1 MKDNSRSLY
10 VCPGGA
16 AVYLYLTHDLVN
28 NHPLKDWSCPNFLKC
43 EGCKHAHIPS
53 DKRRKKTCDF
63 NYAFNEV
70 WIMDQWMSADE
81 LLSIL
86 DGCSIE
92 AQRIITRPLH
102 QFTLNP
108 FYSEW
113 LKENKAEILKKW
125 RPQNDT
131 A

>member
-1 MKDNSRSLY
+1 
-10 VCPGGA
+10 
-16 AVYLYLTHDLVN
+16 
-28 NHPLKDWSCPNFLKC
+28 
-43 EGCKHAHIPS
+43 
-53 DKRRKKTCDF
+53 
-63 NYAFNEV
+63 
-70 WIMDQWMSADE
+70 MDQWMSADE